1 MTRVDEAAGRIRGEF
16 NAHPMLIGAMV
27 VCGCLL
33 GAVARAAERGPDSA
47 GTMDAVARLAT
58 AGVSALS
65 TDSFVGDSAY
75 RWHTFYGAITADRAY
90 GVAVDGAGN
99 VYITGRSRSTW
110 NGPTGQPPLH
120 DHSDS
125 GTAPDIVVLKLNS
138 SGAYQWHTFY
148 GTSGTDNSADY
159 GYAVAIDGSTDVY
172 VTGFSYGSWN
182 GPAGQPPK
190 HAYSG
195 SQDQSSN
202 AFVLKLDQWGAYQW
216 HTFYGSGAYAGDSGD
231 EGRGIA
237 LDAGAGVYVAMCS
250 RDTWNGPGGEL
261 PQNAY
266 VGAGEYDIA
275 VLALEK
281 DGSYRWHTFYGS
293 GDTDECFSIAL
304 DTGAGVYV
312 TGYSVAAW
320 NGPTGQSPRH
330 AYAGGWDITALKLDS
345 AGAYQWHTFYGG
357 VSENDE
363 GRGVAVNGSN
373 RVYITGRSH
382 GSWQGDGGV
391 NPIHPYA
398 GEDDAVVL
406 RLDAAGAYQWHTFY
420 GSATA
425 NDYGLD
431 VAFDS
436 GANVYAAGRSLADW
450 SGDAGAL
457 PLHQYSGGVDIM
469 ALKLD
474 DAGAYQW
481 HTFYGSAAD
490 DYGQDIAI
498 DSRDKIHVAGYSKA
512 SWLGDADAP
521 PLHAYTGGDDI
532 VDLALFLPAPTPT
545 PTPTPAPTPI
555 PLNLIVNK
563 PAFNATDRITIT
575 ADLTVGGTPYA
586 GRPCYPYVRF
596 LTPDSRYYYLTG
608 SGALVPDRKTPYATG
623 RDGGPMMFFADVQG
637 YPVFSAGFSNV
648 ATGTYRLQGAL
659 VDAGCNIMGTMAD
672 RVLSVGSVTP
682 TPAPPTPSPTAT
694 TAPTP
699 TAAPSPI

>member
-202 AFVLKLDQWGAYQW
+202 AFVLKLDQW
-216 HTFYGSGAYAGDSGD
+216 
-231 EGRGIA
+231 
-237 LDAGAGVYVAMCS
+237 
-250 RDTWNGPGGEL
+250 
-261 PQNAY
+261 
-266 VGAGEYDIA
+266 
-275 VLALEK
+275 
-281 DGSYRWHTFYGS
+281 
-293 GDTDECFSIAL
+293 
-304 DTGAGVYV
+304 
-312 TGYSVAAW
+312 
-320 NGPTGQSPRH
+320 
-330 AYAGGWDITALKLDS
+330 
-345 AGAYQWHTFYGG
+345 
-357 VSENDE
+357 
-363 GRGVAVNGSN
+363 
-373 RVYITGRSH
+373 
-382 GSWQGDGGV
+382 
-391 NPIHPYA
+391 
-398 GEDDAVVL
+398 
-406 RLDAAGAYQWHTFY
+406 GAYQWHTFY